1 MKNKYR
7 VALLPGDGIG
17 PEIADS
23 AVKAAMC
30 AAEKFGFELE
40 FVKAFIGGAAI
51 DAAGTPLPE
60 ETLRICKE
68 SDAVLLAAV
77 GGKKWDHLDKSERP
91 EAGLL
96 GIRKGLGLFANLRPA
111 VTRACLVSA
120 SPLKSEILKG
130 GIDIL
135 TVREI
140 CSGIYFGESGEITTS
155 DGEKA
160 AFDTEYYS
168 ESQIKRIAKVAFEA
182 ARKRSGH
189 VTSIDKANVLRS
201 SVLWRK
207 TVCEVAKNYPDVRL
221 DHMYIDNASMQLVT
235 APDKFDVILASNMFG
250 DILSDESAALC
261 GSIGMLPSASLAEG
275 SFGLYEP
282 VHGSA
287 PDIAGKGIANPLA
300 QILSVAMMFR
310 YSFSQEEAALALER
324 AVDTAIEH
332 CRTPDIASDKLPVVG
347 TDEMTKA
354 VCTAI

>member
-23 AVKAAMC
+23 AVTAAMC
-30 AAEKFGFELE
+30 AAGKFGFELE
-40 FVKAFIGGAAI
+40 FVPALIGGAAI
-51 DAAGTPLPE
+51 DAVGTPLPE
-60 ETLRICKE
+60 DTLRICKK

-77 GGKKWDHLDKSERP
+77 GGKKWDHLDKSKRP

-120 SPLKSEILKG
+120 SPLKSEILNG
-130 GIDIL
+130 GIA
-135 TVREI
+135 
-140 CSGIYFGESGEITTS
+140 TS

-168 ESQIKRIAKVAFEA
+168 ESQIKRIAEVAFEA

-189 VTSIDKANVLRS
+189 VTSVDKANVLRS

-221 DHMYIDNASMQLVT
+221 DPMYIDNASMQLVT

-261 GSIGMLPSASLAEG
+261 GSIGMLPSASLAKG